1 MSNDLPDDWLLLE
14 PDLSDLESD
23 LVQAALRAPRLSA
36 GRMVERFE
44 AGFAR
49 WVGRAH
55 AVAVGSGTLGTWLAL
70 RALGIAQATR

>member
-1 MSNDLPDDWLLLE
+1 MSNDLPDDWLLLSE

-44 AGFAR
+44 AGTSLPVSTR
-49 WVGRAH
+49 I
-55 AVAVGSGTLGTWLAL
+55 SCLAPP
-70 RALGIAQATR
+70 AG